1 MIRVLVVASTLA
13 LRAGLRALIESAQG
27 LLVTAEIS
35 HLAELETLPPDTD
48 VIVCTSVSG
57 LLAQFDRLTEE
68 QVSYPGL
75 LLLADEPRAARTLR
89 RLPLRAWGVLPLDAS
104 QEELTAALG
113 ALHEG
118 LSVVPADFLE
128 EILEGE
134 LEIEALPEKLLV
146 ESLTQRESEVLQL
159 VAHGL
164 ANKQIALELEIS
176 EHTVKYHI
184 SSIYA
189 KLGVSNRIEAVKMGF
204 QNGLIVL

>member
-13 LRAGLRALIESAQG
+13 LRTGLHALIESDQG
-27 LLVTAEIS
+27 FQVTAEVS
-35 HLAELETLPPDTD
+35 HLAELEALPPDTD
-48 VIVCTSVSG
+48 VVVCTSVSG
-57 LLAQFDRLTEE
+57 MLVQFERLLGSETY
-68 QVSYPGL
+68 YPGL
-75 LLLADEPRAARTLR
+75 LLLTDEPNEIMPVI

-113 ALHEG
+113 AVHEG
-118 LSVVPADFLE
+118 LSVIPPAFLE
-128 EILEGE
+128 EIMQA
-134 LEIEALPEKLLV
+134 EIETQALADAELIEP
-146 ESLTQRESEVLQL
+146 LTQRESEVLQL

-189 KLGVSNRIEAVKMGF
+189 KLGAANRIEAVKMGF